1 MSSVL
6 LYLAIVVMW
15 LCVLVPMWLR
25 RDKTNLAELAELE
38 EYYTGEH
45 QLPDLE
51 RLEAQE
57 GAASGASSGI
67 SLGTSLGASLGAS
80 FTPPPGVVEGER
92 VDPRQFRAKR
102 RAIIVAR
109 RRRLLFFTGLLVIA
123 SVVTAAVKMMPW
135 WGVAPSVVIALS
147 YMGFLRIAVQVDRER
162 RERADRARAERAR
175 RLREQRERAARMVA
189 EQERAEIIDLSA
201 RQEDVLFDQYAEPP
215 RRAVGD

>member
-1 MSSVL
+1 MGAGKTQAFLLCPEVAVSIL

-45 QLPDLE
+45 QLPDLSATAA
-51 RLEAQE
+51 EAVDDPE
-57 GAASGASSGI
+57 S
-67 SLGTSLGASLGAS
+67 
-80 FTPPPGVVEGER
+80 PPVEVER
-92 VDPRQFRAKR
+92 VDPRQFRLRR

-109 RRRLLFFTGLLVIA
+109 RRRLLFFTALLVIA
-123 SVVTAAVKMMPW
+123 SVVTAGVKVIPW
-135 WGVAPSVVIALS
+135 WGIAPAGVIMLG
-147 YMGFLRIAVQVDRER
+147 YMLFLRIAVQVDRER
-162 RERADRARAERAR
+162 RDRAALARAERTR
-175 RLREQRERAARMVA
+175 RAREQRRAAQLAA
-189 EQERAEIIDLSA
+189 EREQAEIIDLAA

>member
-38 EYYTGEH
+38 EEYYTGEH

-51 RLEAQE
+51 QVQ
-57 GAASGASSGI
+57 
-67 SLGTSLGASLGAS
+67 GASLMDQPD
-80 FTPPPGVVEGER
+80 TGEYSIEEPAAPV
-92 VDPRQFRAKR
+92 VDPRQFRARR

-109 RRRLLFFTGLLVIA
+109 RRRLLFFTSLLVIA
-123 SVVTAAVKMMPW
+123 SLVTAAVQMMPW
-135 WGVAPSVVIALS
+135 WGVAPSIVVMAAYL
-147 YMGFLRIAVQVDRER
+147 GFLRIAVQVDRER
-162 RERADRARAERAR
+162 RRRAAQSRAERR
-175 RLREQRERAARMVA
+175 RRVREQRRLEAER
-189 EQERAEIIDLSA
+189 EAEIIEFTA
-201 RQEDVLFDQYAEPP
+201 RQPDVLFDQYAEPP

>member
-38 EYYTGEH
+38 EEYYTGEH

-51 RLEAQE
+51 QV
-57 GAASGASSGI
+57 SGAPPTDHTDSDET
-67 SLGTSLGASLGAS
+67 LEE
-80 FTPPPGVVEGER
+80 TPVI
-92 VDPRQFRAKR
+92 DPRQFRARR

-109 RRRLLFFTGLLVIA
+109 RRRLLFFTALLVIA
-123 SVVTAAVKMMPW
+123 SLVTAAVKIMPW
-135 WGVAPSVVIALS
+135 WGVAPSVVVMMTYLA
-147 YMGFLRIAVQVDRER
+147 FLRIAVQVDRER
-162 RERADRARAERAR
+162 QRRVAEIRAERAR
-175 RLREQRERAARMVA
+175 RLRERRRREA
-189 EQERAEIIDLSA
+189 EQAEAEIIEFTS
-201 RQEDVLFDQYAEPP
+201 RQADALFDQYAEPP